1 MVIEVP
7 TFVIINFCCILYQ
20 QLDKV
25 SEIQLSFYIDEN
37 FVPVEMWISVPSKAG
52 LLDNQI
58 NQR

>member
-7 TFVIINFCCILYQ
+7 TFVSINFCCILYQ
-20 QLDKV
+20 QLDKL

-37 FVPVEMWISVPSKAG
+37 FVPLEMWISVPSKAG
-52 LLDNQI
+52 LLDNHI

>member
-7 TFVIINFCCILYQ
+7 NFVIIDFCCILYQ

-37 FVPVEMWISVPSKAG
+37 FVPVEM
-52 LLDNQI
+52 
-58 NQR
+58 